1 MSSTCCVAHK
11 GFYKPNSRIEFE
23 AEVAAQRFQESTAGG
38 SVDIKKKPHRNWAGV
53 SVSQCKYQR

>member
-11 GFYKPNSRIEFE
+11 GFYKPNSRIEFK

-38 SVDIKKKPHRNWAGV
+38 SVDIKKTSPKLGRSFGE
-53 SVSQCKYQR
+53 SV